1 MANTCDQLPD
11 HKALTKELKSVVKAM
26 DKETNGGLE
35 LNMQAT
41 LAVCDGSAANS
52 LRFAGLGGLFGKQ
65 KESEVLVK
73 FQQESVAT
81 SPKFAGLG
89 GLFGNQRKPEISLN
103 PVLASAL

>member
-1 MANTCDQLPD
+1 MGKIILTLALFMTFSATAMANTCDQLPD

-52 LRFAGLGGLFGKQ
+52 LRFAGLGGLFG
-65 KESEVLVK
+65 
-73 FQQESVAT
+73 
-81 SPKFAGLG
+81 
-89 GLFGNQRKPEISLN
+89 NQRKPEISLN